1 MAQDGGE
8 DDDYTRTTVER
19 LNKETGDHKQKY
31 RLKSLTTDEFG
42 KKDEPLTGIAMK
54 LKVHSPR
61 QRPSLLE
68 WQNSSALPVL
78 DGATGRRAGERKALR
93 PRQDPIKVD
102 EGEGLIAKKRR
113 LAMSGEDEP
122 LAQYSQAAW
131 PPRPS
136 VDSGDEA
143 LSDLTE
149 LSSESEGTPVPQK
162 RKGEVPQP
170 TRHSTRVRKP
180 SAYMRRLATGEGT
193 G

>member
-1 MAQDGGE
+1 
-8 DDDYTRTTVER
+8 
-19 LNKETGDHKQKY
+19 
-31 RLKSLTTDEFG
+31 
-42 KKDEPLTGIAMK
+42 MK
-54 LKVHSPR
+54 LKARSPR

-68 WQNSSALPVL
+68 WQTSSALPVL
-78 DGATGRRAGERKALR
+78 DSLKGRRAGERKASR
-93 PRQDPIKVD
+93 PRQEIIKVD

-149 LSSESEGTPVPQK
+149 LSSDSESEGTPVPQK